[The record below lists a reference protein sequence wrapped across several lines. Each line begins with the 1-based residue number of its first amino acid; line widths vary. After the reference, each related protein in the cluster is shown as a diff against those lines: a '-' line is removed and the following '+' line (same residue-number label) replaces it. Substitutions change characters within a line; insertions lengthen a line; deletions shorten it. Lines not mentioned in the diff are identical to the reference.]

1 MRKIEL
7 NMDKKIIF
15 LICVIGIIALL
26 AISAASAEKSDVD
39 TSDWINITVYDTN
52 FQIPPEYGG
61 GSDSGGNYL
70 KTNVFTFGL
79 VALEDDKSL
88 RNNYGYE
95 STWGENYDAEEME
108 IDGHHAVAYY
118 SHRSI
123 CDHDVTYL
131 YFESNKTFYALSYDG
146 NEVNDTI
153 KKIVSYSPKSKFTK
167 EKFDE
172 KLNKMQDDYIEEQRE
187 YEEAYAYD
195 QGYNNGYAQGS
206 INGRNHHDDYFAY
219 YLFYRLGRRSR

>member
-1 MRKIEL
+1 M
-7 NMDKKIIF
+7 NKKIIF
-15 LICVIGIIALL
+15 LACVIGIIALL
-26 AISAASAEKSDVD
+26 TLNSISADISDVD
-39 TSDWINITVYDTN
+39 TSDWVNITVYNTD

-61 GSDSGGNYL
+61 GSDSGGNYV

-79 VALEDDKSL
+79 VALEDEKSL
-88 RNNYGYE
+88 KNNYGYE
-95 STWGENYDAEEME
+95 STWEENFDAEEME

-146 NEVNDTI
+146 NDVNDTM
-153 KKIVSYSPKSKFTK
+153 KKIVSYSPKSNFTK

-172 KLNKMQDDYIEEQRE
+172 KLNNLQEDYIKEQKE
-187 YEEAYAYD
+187 YDDAYAYD

-206 INGRNHHDDYFAY
+206 LNGRNRHDDYFAY

>member
-1 MRKIEL
+1 M
-7 NMDKKIIF
+7 NKKIIF
-15 LICVIGIIALL
+15 LTCVIGIIALL
-26 AISAASAEKSDVD
+26 AISATSAEKSDVD
-39 TSDWINITVYDTN
+39 TSDWVNITVYNTN

-61 GSDSGGNYL
+61 GSESGGNYV

-95 STWGENYDAEEME
+95 STWEENYDAEEME

-123 CDHDVTYL
+123 CNHDVTYL

-146 NEVNDTI
+146 NDVNDTM
-153 KKIVSYSPKSKFTK
+153 KKIVSYSPKSNFTK

-172 KLNKMQDDYIEEQRE
+172 KLNQMQDDYIEEQRE
-187 YEEAYAYD
+187 YAESYAYD
-195 QGYNNGYAQGS
+195 QGYRNGYSQGTLNS
-206 INGRNHHDDYFAY
+206 RHNDYFGY
-219 YLFYRLGRRSR
+219 YLFYRLGKRSR

>member
-1 MRKIEL
+1 M
-7 NMDKKIIF
+7 NKKIIF
-15 LICVIGIIALL
+15 LACAMGIMALL
-26 AISAASAEKSDVD
+26 SLSSISADTSDID
-39 TSDWINITVYDTN
+39 TSDWVNITVYNTN

-61 GSDSGGNYL
+61 GSESGGNYV

-95 STWGENYDAEEME
+95 STLDELYDVEELE
-108 IDGHHAVAYY
+108 IDGHHAVAFY

-123 CDHDVTYL
+123 VNHDVTYL

-146 NEVNDTI
+146 NDVNDTM
-153 KKIVSYSPKSKFTK
+153 KKIVSYSPKSKFSK

-172 KLNKMQDDYIEEQRE
+172 KLNQMQENYIEDQRE

-195 QGYNNGYAQGS
+195 QGYRNGYSQGAMNS
-206 INGRNHHDDYFAY
+206 RHNHDDYFGY
-219 YLFYRLGRRSR
+219 YLFYRLGKRSR

>member
-1 MRKIEL
+1 M
-7 NMDKKIIF
+7 NKKIIF
-15 LICVIGIIALL
+15 LTCVIGIIALL

-61 GSDSGGNYL
+61 GSDSGGNYV

-95 STWGENYDAEEME
+95 STLDELYDVEEME

-123 CDHDVTYL
+123 CNHDVTYL

-146 NEVNDTI
+146 NDVNDTM
-153 KKIVSYSPKSKFTK
+153 KKIVSYSPKSEFSK

-172 KLNKMQDDYIEEQRE
+172 KLNTMQEDYIEEQRE
-187 YEEAYAYD
+187 YEESYAYD
-195 QGYNNGYAQGS
+195 QG
-206 INGRNHHDDYFAY
+206 Y
-219 YLFYRLGRRSR
+219 YLFYRLGKRSR

>member
-1 MRKIEL
+1 M
-7 NMDKKIIF
+7 NKKIIF
-15 LICVIGIIALL
+15 LACAMGIMALL
-26 AISAASAEKSDVD
+26 SLSSISADTSDID
-39 TSDWINITVYDTN
+39 TSDWVNITVYNTN

-61 GSDSGGNYL
+61 GSESGGNYV

-95 STWGENYDAEEME
+95 STLDELYDVEELE
-108 IDGHHAVAYY
+108 IDGHHAVAFY

-123 CDHDVTYL
+123 VNHDVTYL

-146 NEVNDTI
+146 NDVNDTM
-153 KKIVSYSPKSKFTK
+153 KKIISYSPKSKFSK

-172 KLNKMQDDYIEEQRE
+172 KLNQMQEDYIEDQRE

-195 QGYNNGYAQGS
+195 QGYRNGYSQGAMNS
-206 INGRNHHDDYFAY
+206 RHNHDDYFGY
-219 YLFYRLGRRSR
+219 YLFYRLGKRSR

>member
-1 MRKIEL
+1 M
-7 NMDKKIIF
+7 NKKIIF
-15 LICVIGIIALL
+15 LACAMGIMALL
-26 AISAASAEKSDVD
+26 SLNSISADTSDID
-39 TSDWINITVYDTN
+39 TSDWVNITVYNTN

-61 GSDSGGNYL
+61 GSESGGNYV

-95 STWGENYDAEEME
+95 STLDELYDVEELE
-108 IDGHHAVAYY
+108 IDGHHAVAFY

-123 CDHDVTYL
+123 VNHDVTYL

-146 NEVNDTI
+146 NDVNDTM
-153 KKIVSYSPKSKFTK
+153 KKIVSYSPKSKFSK

-172 KLNKMQDDYIEEQRE
+172 KLNQMQEDYIEDQRE

-195 QGYNNGYAQGS
+195 QGYKNGYSQGAMNS
-206 INGRNHHDDYFAY
+206 RHNHDDYFGY
-219 YLFYRLGRRSR
+219 YLFYRLGKRSR